1 LNFYKNQEL
10 LRKAREV
17 KTIADMPKFV
27 TLLHQAHLQVTEED
41 SEDVLRSLEGCL
53 DRGELLQRLTT
64 LGGTKTMNGA
74 LLVLPQ
80 FSQGHNILL
89 WLFFHAGMM
98 VKMLVFKHGCTSG
111 ISLWVRHAENHE
123 YSKRIVNCLPVMHI
137 MATIIRKCIQLQS
150 GLAKLDEEFASTED
164 IRAKIVALC
173 KHDLSEVSSSS
184 RSVLTSEAKLRSI
197 VVLSDA
203 VFKGLKDR
211 LFKLLLQ
218 LLQFLQQAVYTPVD
232 DSTDVT
238 RLFIHAGT
246 FALRVL
252 YHMLDKKLQ
261 RLKELKK
268 RSVKDLRPLV
278 QLHRRDLPAAEV
290 RGMKKSALMRALL
303 NVPSLVLAPAGKGGD
318 SGKPPWALLFGSP
331 DGSLKSLTRGGIDG
345 IDDDDNDT
353 DDNDD
358 DSTVAGLHEHCFGEH
373 LADQAEVVGS
383 NFPFI
388 VFEEMGEQGHH
399 FDAKWDQNRFSGHND
414 HMLENRRIATVAG
427 KQKASS
433 NHAQSTMR
441 RKPLPALHFLRCTH
455 GENLTRLLG
464 KIEAKQRYQGLFTRE
479 PEVVFKGESADVLKI
494 CFCGECP
501 MFATPQ

>member
-1 LNFYKNQEL
+1 MNFYKNQEL

-27 TLLHQAHLQVTEED
+27 TLLHQAHLPVTEED

-197 VVLSDA
+197 VVLQSSK
-203 VFKGLKDR
+203 VSK
-211 LFKLLLQ
+211 
-218 LLQFLQQAVYTPVD
+218 T
-232 DSTDVT
+232 
-238 RLFIHAGT
+238 
-246 FALRVL
+246 
-252 YHMLDKKLQ
+252 
-261 RLKELKK
+261 
-268 RSVKDLRPLV
+268 
-278 QLHRRDLPAAEV
+278 
-290 RGMKKSALMRALL
+290 
-303 NVPSLVLAPAGKGGD
+303 
-318 SGKPPWALLFGSP
+318 
-331 DGSLKSLTRGGIDG
+331 
-345 IDDDDNDT
+345 
-353 DDNDD
+353 
-358 DSTVAGLHEHCFGEH
+358 
-373 LADQAEVVGS
+373 
-383 NFPFI
+383 
-388 VFEEMGEQGHH
+388 
-399 FDAKWDQNRFSGHND
+399 
-414 HMLENRRIATVAG
+414 
-427 KQKASS
+427 ASS
-433 NHAQSTMR
+433 SCSCNFYNFFNRQFIPRWM
-441 RKPLPALHFLRCTH
+441 
-455 GENLTRLLG
+455 
-464 KIEAKQRYQGLFTRE
+464 
-479 PEVVFKGESADVLKI
+479 
-494 CFCGECP
+494 
-501 MFATPQ
+501 TPQMSLACSSTLVHSPCVFCTTCSTKSCRD